1 MLNMWITIISHFD
14 SSPDDG
20 GYKEY
25 KVERQKESEDKD
37 MRRGMI
43 TSIDTL
49 TQMSIKFRIKQKANK
64 NMGIGIELN
73 INNTYENGNKCVRV
87 RERREM
93 RMYD

>member
-1 MLNMWITIISHFD
+1 MSYFD

-37 MRRGMI
+37 MRRSMI

-49 TQMSIKFRIKQKANK
+49 TQVSIKFRKKQKANK
-64 NMGIGIELN
+64 NMGIGIEHN
-73 INNTYENGNKCVRV
+73 TNNTYENGHKCVRV
-87 RERREM
+87 RKRREM